1 MPPNHI
7 SAPALSLANLAPVV
21 VAAHQKRLVP
31 QLTSPLLPARVVNGA
46 RPFPAK
52 ALARPHGT
60 LTGTLTVLP
69 PLRMGL
75 AQMAAA
81 GRPTPAALIGM
92 PRPSSAYRRLAAVQT
107 PITWDAWKAGTQR
120 RHATTARP
128 LRESASPAAACPS
141 ASLKTSKPQR
151 MPVVPRMQHAPRAAA
166 QSPAPS
172 KVAPHNAAAS
182 QQVWDRIQA
191 VRADRMLHDTGQHSA
206 QQGLNA
212 KDYGAARQ
220 SSTEALKA
228 ADTVRAVRKL
238 WRGREAEQ
246 LTAASPPSQQRPT
259 VSMPQPS
266 AILLQTMALH
276 RSRSPDPARL
286 EGLLRGRIPK
296 PSEMIPHPPHK
307 YPTLPQRSEFHPFG
321 IKRALDRLRG

>member
-1 MPPNHI
+1 MPPNHV
-7 SAPALSLANLAPVV
+7 SAPALSLANLASVV

-31 QLTSPLLPARVVNGA
+31 QLTSPLLPAHVVNGA
-46 RPFPAK
+46 RPFPAE

-81 GRPTPAALIGM
+81 QA
-92 PRPSSAYRRLAAVQT
+92 
-107 PITWDAWKAGTQR
+107 
-120 RHATTARP
+120 
-128 LRESASPAAACPS
+128 
-141 ASLKTSKPQR
+141 
-151 MPVVPRMQHAPRAAA
+151 
-166 QSPAPS
+166 PAPS
-172 KVAPHNAAAS
+172 KAAPHNAAAC
-182 QQVWDRIQA
+182 QQVWERIRA
-191 VRADRMLHDTGQHSA
+191 VRADWMLRDTGQHPA

-212 KDYGAARQ
+212 KDNGAARQ
-220 SSTEALKA
+220 SSTEALEA
-228 ADTVRAVRKL
+228 ADRVRAVRKL
-238 WRGREAEQ
+238 WHGREAEQ

-266 AILLQTMALH
+266 AVLLQTMALH

-286 EGLLRGRIPK
+286 EDLLRGLIPK

-307 YPTLPQRSEFHPFG
+307 YPTLPQRSEFHLFG

>member
-1 MPPNHI
+1 MPPNHV
-7 SAPALSLANLAPVV
+7 SAPALSLANLASVV
-21 VAAHQKRLVP
+21 VAAQQKRLVP

-46 RPFPAK
+46 RPFPAE

-81 GRPTPAALIGM
+81 QA
-92 PRPSSAYRRLAAVQT
+92 
-107 PITWDAWKAGTQR
+107 
-120 RHATTARP
+120 
-128 LRESASPAAACPS
+128 
-141 ASLKTSKPQR
+141 
-151 MPVVPRMQHAPRAAA
+151 
-166 QSPAPS
+166 PAPS
-172 KVAPHNAAAS
+172 KAAPHNAAAC
-182 QQVWDRIQA
+182 QQVWERIRA
-191 VRADRMLHDTGQHSA
+191 VRADWMLRGTGQHPA

-212 KDYGAARQ
+212 KDNGAARQ
-220 SSTEALKA
+220 SSTEALEA
-228 ADTVRAVRKL
+228 ADRVRAVRKL
-238 WRGREAEQ
+238 WHGREAEQ

-266 AILLQTMALH
+266 AVLLQTMSLH

-286 EGLLRGRIPK
+286 EDLLRGLIPK

-307 YPTLPQRSEFHPFG
+307 YPTLPQRSEFHLFG
-321 IKRALDRLRG
+321 IKRELDRLRG

>member
-1 MPPNHI
+1 MPPNHV
-7 SAPALSLANLAPVV
+7 SAPALSLANLASVV
-21 VAAHQKRLVP
+21 VAAQQKRLVP

-46 RPFPAK
+46 RPFPAE

-81 GRPTPAALIGM
+81 QA
-92 PRPSSAYRRLAAVQT
+92 
-107 PITWDAWKAGTQR
+107 
-120 RHATTARP
+120 
-128 LRESASPAAACPS
+128 
-141 ASLKTSKPQR
+141 
-151 MPVVPRMQHAPRAAA
+151 
-166 QSPAPS
+166 PAPS
-172 KVAPHNAAAS
+172 KAAPHNAAAC
-182 QQVWDRIQA
+182 QQVWERIRA
-191 VRADRMLHDTGQHSA
+191 VRADWMLRDTGQHPA

-212 KDYGAARQ
+212 KDNGAARQ
-220 SSTEALKA
+220 SSTEALEA
-228 ADTVRAVRKL
+228 ADRVRAVRKL
-238 WRGREAEQ
+238 WHGREAEQ

-266 AILLQTMALH
+266 AVLLQTMALH

-286 EGLLRGRIPK
+286 EDLLRGLIPK

-307 YPTLPQRSEFHPFG
+307 YPTLPQRSEFHLFG